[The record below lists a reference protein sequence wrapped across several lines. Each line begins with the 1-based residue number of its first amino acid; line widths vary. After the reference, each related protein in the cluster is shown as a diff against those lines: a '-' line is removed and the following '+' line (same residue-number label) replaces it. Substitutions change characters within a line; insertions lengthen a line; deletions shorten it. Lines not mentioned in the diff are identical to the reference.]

1 MKKKVVFGIILFFCL
16 VIGSW
21 DHSVDLLVN
30 NKANTFD
37 LSSSNDVDDN
47 SFNSGLQIPFKLQNV
62 PIIVDGNDDFKR
74 KAKRFGW
81 PGDGTEDNPY
91 FIQYYDL
98 TMPPNKKGKKFQ
110 LPSAIEIR
118 NTDVYF
124 VIQNNILTSVDGNYI
139 GITLSNVMHG
149 SIIGNDISNFAIGI
163 YIDGCMYIHIEDNDI
178 IGFTAVLSSA
188 LLDLD
193 IKFKIEGTAAISH
206 GIFLNPSDYN
216 TILNNRISDFSGN
229 GIYLEE
235 STHNNLIDNDIS
247 GGNDSFGIYLN
258 GADWNYL
265 IRNEILA
272 FTSFTSSLTGVK
284 YSVGGVEGTAAISHG
299 IFLNPSH
306 HNYISENTVSDFT
319 DSGMTLEGSTYNDLI
334 DNDIINNLGVD
345 NSRGI
350 YLDGS
355 NYTEIIGNDIFG
367 PTGLTR
373 FTTGVKYSVGGIA
386 GTAAISHGIF
396 LNPSHYND
404 ISGNTIKDFTG
415 DGMYLEGSTN
425 NKLIDNDISGSN
437 ESRGIYLNGAD
448 SNQLIGND
456 IFGST
461 SFTSFATG
469 VKYSVGGVAGTA
481 AISHGIFLNPSHH
494 NYISGNSVSDF
505 TDSGMTL
512 EGSTY
517 NDLIDNDII
526 NNLGVD
532 NSRGIYLDG
541 SNYTEIIG
549 NDIFGP
555 PGLTS
560 FATGLKYSVG
570 GVAGTA
576 AISHG
581 IFLNPSHH
589 NYISGNNIYNNTGN
603 GLYLQG
609 STENTV
615 EGNAIIGND
624 ENGIFLEGSDTTSVL
639 NNVIYDDDL
648 YGINLDYGSDD
659 NLVSE
664 NNIIGNNIEGT
675 SQLLDDGTG
684 NLFNNNFLV
693 DHDNTDAD
701 SNDVS
706 DESYPIDGYADNYD
720 YYPWALPT
728 QDLTGIEFAD
738 IEAEVDWESETLNLK
753 NLGNYETVKIKFPIG
768 YSVTNID
775 VSTIKTVNDISAE
788 EEAQVHNARTLI
800 IKFDRTKLIEYLK
813 TLDIP
818 SFPWPF
824 NFSVTGY
831 LNGNFMMF
839 YGSDTV
845 TLIHGDP
852 SDPANALVHN
862 EEPIIHPTQAII
874 NQVVDVTVVGFTQ
887 IFSGLT
893 GSLLLLSMIS
903 VVTIR
908 KFYRKRRI

>member
-265 IRNEILA
+265 VRNEILA

-334 DNDIINNLGVD
+334 D
-345 NSRGI
+345 
-350 YLDGS
+350 
-355 NYTEIIGNDIFG
+355 
-367 PTGLTR
+367 
-373 FTTGVKYSVGGIA
+373 K
-386 GTAAISHGIF
+386 
-396 LNPSHYND
+396 
-404 ISGNTIKDFTG
+404 
-415 DGMYLEGSTN
+415 
-425 NKLIDNDISGSN
+425 IDNDISGSN

-581 IFLNPSHH
+581 IFLNPSHY